1 MCLLFSPFLSLTVAN
16 SCDFP
21 SPVAKEAPTQGS
33 NTPLQR
39 LAEGFGPAGKI
50 FLDLEG
56 AFRPEGPRQ
65 GEAKPL
71 LLQLQRQP
79 QPFLV
84 LMRNLDTPAA
94 NKPLHLAVLR

>member
-1 MCLLFSPFLSLTVAN
+1 MAN
-16 SCDFP
+16 YCNFP

-56 AFRPEGPRQ
+56 AFRSEG
-65 GEAKPL
+65 
-71 LLQLQRQP
+71 QRQP

-84 LMRNLDTPAA
+84 LMRSLDTPAA

>member
-1 MCLLFSPFLSLTVAN
+1 MAN

-21 SPVAKEAPTQGS
+21 SSVAKEAPTQGS
-33 NTPLQR
+33 NTPLQH

-56 AFRPEGPRQ
+56 AFRSEGSRQ
-65 GEAKPL
+65 AEAKPL
-71 LLQLQRQP
+71 FLQLQRQP
-79 QPFLV
+79 QPFLM
-84 LMRNLDTPAA
+84 LMWSLDTPAA